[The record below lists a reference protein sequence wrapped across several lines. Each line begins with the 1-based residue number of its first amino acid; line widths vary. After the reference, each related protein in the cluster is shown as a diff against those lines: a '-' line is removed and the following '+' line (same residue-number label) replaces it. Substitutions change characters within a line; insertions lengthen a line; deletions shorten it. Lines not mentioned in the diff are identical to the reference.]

1 MEWLKNNYEKASL
14 NVAGVALLIS
24 CAWIITRALSFSQQL
39 TGRDSSKPPDNA
51 IKALPADALA
61 TASKMLKSPQNWIGH
76 EGSLLVS
83 RPYVLVDG
91 ALIDPLESVRNLHEP
106 IKNSW
111 LVKYDLPW
119 WESDVANQDPDGDGF
134 SNLEEYLADTHPGDK
149 NSHPPYYTK
158 LRLLRFIAKP
168 FRLIFTGTPDDGQTF
183 SINTKERG
191 GRTRFVE
198 RGQMIAGTPYKVL
211 SYEKKTETKNEIEID
226 VSTLTIENT
235 QTGHQILL
243 IANKEADDPT
253 SFGEFLYTWHPPNQ
267 EASRFTVKKDDEFAL
282 PPETQ
287 RKYKLIEISEK
298 EAVIRDQTTG
308 EQHRIPPAQ

>member
-14 NVAGVALLIS
+14 NVAGIALLVS
-24 CAWIITRALSFSQQL
+24 CALIIARAISFSEQFI
-39 TGRDSSKPPDNA
+39 GRNSPKPPDNA
-51 IKALPADALA
+51 IMPLPANALVA
-61 TASKMLKSPQNWIGH
+61 ASKKLKSPQNWTGH
-76 EGSLLVS
+76 DGSLFVS

-91 ALIDPLESVRNLHEP
+91 ALIDPLEGSKNLHEP

-134 SNLEEYLADTHPGDK
+134 NNLEEYLADTHPLDK

-168 FRLIFTGTPDDGQTF
+168 FRLIFTGSPDDGQTF
-183 SINTKERG
+183 TINTKERG

-198 RGQMIAGTPYKVL
+198 RGQMIEGTPYKVV
-211 SYEKKTETKNEIEID
+211 SYEKKTETKEEIEID

-235 QTGHQILL
+235 QTDQQIVLVV
-243 IANKEADDPT
+243 NKEANDPT

-267 EASRFTVKKDDEFAL
+267 EGSRFTVKKDDEFTL
-282 PPETQ
+282 PPETD
-287 RKYKLIEISEK
+287 RKYKLIEVSEK
-298 EAVIRDQTTG
+298 EAVIQDQTTR